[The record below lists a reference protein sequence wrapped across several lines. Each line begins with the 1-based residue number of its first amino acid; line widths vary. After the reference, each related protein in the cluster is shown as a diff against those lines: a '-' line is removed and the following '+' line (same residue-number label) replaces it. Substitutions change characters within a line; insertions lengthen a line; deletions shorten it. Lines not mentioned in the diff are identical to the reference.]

1 MDYYGMN
8 PMMSRSCRVQPR
20 EYHPKSA
27 CPAPAMEKKP
37 ENRCGCSDRIE
48 DMDIYKHAD
57 HLPLTMAYVPMQGF
71 SNTFTLCKG
80 FQMGTIF
87 PELSKPFCGKRGGC
101 KC

>member
-57 HLPLTMAYVPMQGF
+57 HLPLTMAYVPMQRL
-71 SNTFTLCKG
+71 SNG
-80 FQMGTIF
+80 NHF
-87 PELSKPFCGKRGGC
+87 P
-101 KC
+101 